1 MNDNIVNCPL
11 CEAKLNYIPY
21 KNKNGK
27 IIHIYSHDNT
37 CPFIAFEFVNS
48 EDLDGFVEYI
58 KKEKE
63 IK

>member
-11 CEAKLNYIPY
+11 CEEKLNYIPY

-37 CPFIAFEFVNS
+37 CPFIAFEFVDS
-48 EDLDGFVEYI
+48 EDLNGFVEYI